1 VSGVVSWARRWGV
14 SVASLAGGLLTLFVF
29 RRGVPHVGWIVGY
42 LILLWLVFA
51 ALAETRSMLEER
63 GHRLV
68 VSAADYTIQSLYH
81 GLLVFVLPAYW
92 ASTTLTSPNVLFLTV
107 LVWLA
112 LVATFDPWYRALVHP
127 RPWLNQVFF
136 VVAIFAALTV
146 ALPLV
151 GFPPIAALLL
161 SAWLAVMALTPA
173 VRRARDW
180 SWPTACAVTSGAALA
195 AMMVV
200 SLGRGGIPPVP
211 LSLADAAMARDV
223 ADGEPRQRLDGALRA
238 ADLHAGGLVAYT
250 AVYAPAGLRQPVQ
263 HEWRHSGRLVES
275 VSLSPVFGGR
285 RRGFRTY
292 SRKSAFPEDA
302 TGPWTVDVT
311 TSTGQL
317 IGRLRFRVTP

>member
-1 VSGVVSWARRWGV
+1 
-14 SVASLAGGLLTLFVF
+14 
-29 RRGVPHVGWIVGY
+29 VGWIVGY

-51 ALAETRSMLEER
+51 ALAETRSLLEEG

-68 VSAADYTIQSLYH
+68 VSAADYTIQTLYH
-81 GLLVFVLPAYW
+81 GLLLFVLPAYW
-92 ASTTLTSPNVLFLTV
+92 ASTTLASPNVLFLAV
-107 LVWLA
+107 LVGLA
-112 LVATFDPWYRALVHP
+112 LVVTFDPWYRRLVHP
-127 RPWLNQVFF
+127 RPWLNQAFL

-151 GFPPIAALLL
+151 GFPPLAALLL

-173 VRRARDW
+173 LRGARGW
-180 SWPTACAVTSGAALA
+180 TWPTACAVTSGAALA
-195 AMMVV
+195 AMLLV

-223 ADGEPRQRLDGALRA
+223 QDGQPRHRLAGSITA
-238 ADLHAGGLVAYT
+238 ADLRAGGLVAYT
-250 AVYAPAGLRQPVQ
+250 AVYAPVGLRQPVR
-263 HEWRHSGRLVES
+263 HEWRRGGRLVET

-285 RRGFRTY
+285 RLGFRTY

-302 TGPWTVDVT
+302 TGRWTVDVT

>member
-14 SVASLAGGLLTLFVF
+14 SVASFAGGLLTLFVF
-29 RRGVPHVGWIVGY
+29 RRGVPHVAWIVGY

-51 ALAETRSMLEER
+51 ALAETRGLLEER

-81 GLLVFVLPAYW
+81 GLLLFVLPAYW
-92 ASTTLTSPNVLFLTV
+92 ASTTLTSPNALFLV
-107 LVWLA
+107 LLVWLA
-112 LVATFDPWYRALVHP
+112 VIVTFDPWYRALVHP

-173 VRRARDW
+173 LRRARDW
-180 SWPTACAVTSGAALA
+180 SWPTACAVTTGAALV
-195 AMMVV
+195 AMLVV

-211 LSLADAAMARDV
+211 LSLADATMARDV
-223 ADGEPRQRLDGALRA
+223 ENGEPRRRLDGVISA

-263 HEWRHSGRLVES
+263 HEWRRSGRLVET

-285 RRGFRTY
+285 RLGFRTY

-302 TGPWTVDVT
+302 SGRWTVDVT